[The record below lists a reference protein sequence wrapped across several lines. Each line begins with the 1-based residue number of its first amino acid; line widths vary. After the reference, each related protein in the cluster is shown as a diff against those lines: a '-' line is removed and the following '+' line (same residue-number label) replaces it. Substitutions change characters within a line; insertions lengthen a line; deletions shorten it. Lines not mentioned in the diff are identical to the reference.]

1 MAPDWGWVC
10 AAPSSTSGVLLRAI
24 MMRSARLWGALP
36 AVAAAGAAATG
47 LGCTTGSGRG
57 GGSGR
62 VTMDLGSTRTKG
74 GVTTS
79 FTSICCSSGLRW

>member
-1 MAPDWGWVC
+1 MAPDWGWAWGAV
-10 AAPSSTSGVLLRAI
+10 SSTSGVLWRAI
-24 MMRSARLWGALP
+24 MMRSARLWVPLP
-36 AVAAAGAAATG
+36 LLAVAVAAAAA

-62 VTMDLGSTRTKG
+62 VIMGLGSTRTKG

-79 FTSICCSSGLRW
+79 FTSICCSMGLR